1 MRSFIER
8 QLNECA
14 ENYFSVKLDGT
25 VVCRFTNLRNGFVFI
40 GIIVYWLE
48 CSQICHINYPKL
60 FGFKHASISYNWLIF
75 DNIHQQ
81 FVSMFSTLEFLNST
95 DAHILYFRFMHVFT
109 HFHSVNSTPELNF
122 IEQYACICVV
132 CAIQAKKDGIVRV
145 LSRVR
150 SSNCIQSHPT
160 AFMHCFFSKSM
171 RLPKIKTK
179 ATFAQCSRAG
189 VWETN
194 ARNLR
199 LKAHRGNTLKLV
211 VSALVDAILP
221 LSALT
226 SGGGSATVAAAASC
240 HCRCCWM

>member
-1 MRSFIER
+1 
-8 QLNECA
+8 
-14 ENYFSVKLDGT
+14 
-25 VVCRFTNLRNGFVFI
+25 
-40 GIIVYWLE
+40 
-48 CSQICHINYPKL
+48 
-60 FGFKHASISYNWLIF
+60 
-75 DNIHQQ
+75 
-81 FVSMFSTLEFLNST
+81 MFSTLEFLNST
-95 DAHILYFRFMHVFT
+95 DAHILYFGFMHVFT
-109 HFHSVNSTPELNF
+109 HFHSVNSTPEWYF

-132 CAIQAKKDGIVRV
+132 CAMQAKEYGIVRV

-179 ATFAQCSRAG
+179 ATFAQCSWAG

-226 SGGGSATVAAAASC
+226 SGGGGAAASC